1 MKRQSRVVV
10 AKLVGGLGN
19 QLFIYFAALKFAEEH
34 QRELILDIS
43 FIEQAHSLGESRLD
57 SFLLDGRVV
66 ERSRGGKK
74 FIEIW
79 ERFGDALAL
88 RGFKY
93 LNRNYCDEASFKDA
107 RWAEHSNSIY
117 LRGFHNTTEHYE
129 SLGRPR
135 LKLKKESSEFKS
147 LQSEISENVAIHI
160 RGGDYVTHSDTFGPL
175 SQRYYLNSLN
185 LNNEVNR
192 LAKSNGVYLFSDDRY
207 RSALVSKELASQGYK
222 VVDVSFEHNFAPAE
236 ELLLISSA
244 RAIVMANST
253 FSFWASEFSDDRTTI
268 IAPSSYT
275 RSGGAVEFESAR
287 KRIINQS
294 EWE

>member
-1 MKRQSRVVV
+1 VKRQSRDVV

-19 QLFIYFAALKFAEEH
+19 QLFIYFAAVKFAEEH

-43 FIEQAHSLGESRLD
+43 FIEQTHSLGKSRLD
-57 SFLLDGRVV
+57 SFLLDGKVV
-66 ERSRGGKK
+66 ERSRGSKK
-74 FIEIW
+74 STEIW
-79 ERFGDALAL
+79 ERFGDALEL

-93 LNRNYCDEASFKDA
+93 LNRNYCDETSFKDA
-107 RWAEHSNSIY
+107 RWSKQNNSVY

-135 LKLKKESSEFKS
+135 LKLKQESSEFKR
-147 LQSEISENVAIHI
+147 LQSEISEKVAIHI

-175 SQRYYLNSLN
+175 SKRYYLNSLTI
-185 LNNEVNR
+185 NNEVNR
-192 LAKSNGVYLFSDDRY
+192 LARSNGVYLFSDDRY
-207 RSALVSKELASQGYK
+207 RSALVSRELESQGYK
-222 VVDVSFEHNFAPAE
+222 VIDVSFKHSFAPAE

-244 RAIVMANST
+244 RVIIMANST
-253 FSFWASEFSDDRTTI
+253 FSFWASEFSDKKTTI
-268 IAPSSYT
+268 IAPSNYT
-275 RSGGAVEFESAR
+275 RLGGAVEFESSR